1 MSSVSTHTPTR
12 VFVAPSCWIVFQVP
26 RRAWGRKYSWMIT
39 RTSSW
44 SFMTDVAMD
53 FTIWENMW
61 NSTSALKKP
70 GYKKKVIYSIPRK
83 ENWDKGGWCPSYVS
97 VVGLVQESESKSCT
111 YDGPNFGTEGTHSET
126 NSLHLKID
134 GSVGM
139 LVSSWDGLFS
149 GAMLVQGVYVSSP
162 LHGDPWK

>member
-1 MSSVSTHTPTR
+1 M
-12 VFVAPSCWIVFQVP
+12 
-26 RRAWGRKYSWMIT
+26 
-39 RTSSW
+39 
-44 SFMTDVAMD
+44 
-53 FTIWENMW
+53 
-61 NSTSALKKP
+61 
-70 GYKKKVIYSIPRK
+70 
-83 ENWDKGGWCPSYVS
+83 S
-97 VVGLVQESESKSCT
+97 VVGLVQEGESKSCT
-111 YDGPNFGTEGTHSET
+111 YDGPNFATEGTLSET